1 MRWIIVLG
9 IIVITSITFAADAPP
24 TADEQVPAGPVGT
37 RFKLEECVAIALAN
51 HPGLS
56 EASALID
63 ESRGQVVQSRLYPNP
78 RIDSGNPQT
87 IGPRGT
93 SVYSIG
99 LTQEIVRGGKRKF
112 DQAAAQEAS
121 RQTEWDSVRRRF
133 EVLTAVRQ
141 EFFST
146 LAAQRRKTLRTKQQ
160 QLAQR
165 SETISENLLKGGQAS
180 GADLLSLRVERR
192 RADAALQRAEFELA
206 GNRRQLAATLG
217 VSELKI
223 EAVEGSLIVAV
234 PEFDDDRILFQVLQD
249 SPVVQIANLDVNR
262 TMYLLRRAEV
272 EPIPNVTIQG
282 GTQYSDSSNNFQ
294 ALVGVYVNVPLWN
307 KNQGNI
313 DSANAAVRRS
323 VAARQMVQ
331 QSLTKNIVA
340 AVIRFHAAEKTV
352 ATYEEGIIPDAT
364 ESLTIVQEGYAGGQ
378 FDLERLVQTQ
388 KSFLEAN
395 LEYVSALEDRLL
407 SAAEIAG
414 LLQLEQFP

>member
-9 IIVITSITFAADAPP
+9 VIVIASTTSADDAPP
-24 TADEQVPAGPVGT
+24 AVEEQVPAGT
-37 RFKLEECVAIALAN
+37 RFKLEDCVAIALAN

-63 ESRGQVVQSRLYPNP
+63 EARGQVVQARLYPNP
-78 RIDSGNPQT
+78 RVDSGNPQT

-93 SVYSIG
+93 SVYSFG
-99 LTQEIVRGGKRKF
+99 LTQEIVRAGKLKL
-112 DQAAAQEAS
+112 DQAAALEAA
-121 RQTEWDSVRRRF
+121 RQSEWDSVRRRF
-133 EVLTAVRQ
+133 EILTTVRQ

-146 LAAQRRKTLRTKQQ
+146 LAAQTRQTLLTRQL

-165 SETISENLLKGGQAS
+165 SEMISQNLLKGGQAS

-192 RADAALQRAEFELA
+192 RAEVALQRTELA
-206 GNRRQLAATLG
+206 LSGNRRQLAATLG
-217 VSELKI
+217 IPELKI
-223 EAVEGSLIVAV
+223 AAVDGSLTVAV
-234 PEFDDDRILFQVLQD
+234 PGFDDDQILFEVLQH

-272 EPIPNVTIQG
+272 EPIPNVTVQG
-282 GTQYSDSSNNFQ
+282 GSQYSASSNNFQ
-294 ALVGVYVNVPLWN
+294 ALVGVYVDVPLWN

-323 VAARQMVQ
+323 AAARQVVQ

-340 AVIRFHAAEKTV
+340 AVTRFHAAEKAV
-352 ATYEEGIIPDAT
+352 ATYEDAILPDAT

-388 KSFLEAN
+388 KSFLETN
-395 LEYVSALEDRLL
+395 LEYVSALEERLL